1 MTYRPSAACSLPA
14 VALLACAAAEP
25 TFAQAQLEVL
35 PAQGNVF
42 MIAGPGGNTAVQ
54 IGHEAVVVVDTQTAA
69 VSAELLAAIAKLS
82 SKPIRHIINTS
93 VDAEHT
99 GGNEAV
105 ARAGKYVRLIDTF
118 DPRGS
123 RSDAAIIAHVNVLG
137 RMSSPT
143 GSAAPAAAAAWPSDT
158 YFTEDWALFVNGE
171 ALQLIHIPNAHT
183 DGDTIV
189 FFRRSDVIAAGDI
202 YNTSRYPRFDADKG
216 GSVAGVIEGLN
227 RILDIAIPGENQE
240 GGTVVIPGHGRLSD
254 ETEVA
259 NYRDML
265 TIVRDRVAAMIKTG
279 MTLEQ
284 VQKAK
289 PTSDYDGIYDE
300 PNGWTAAMFVA
311 AVYRDLKG
319 EGR

>member
-1 MTYRPSAACSLPA
+1 MRRG
-14 VALLACAAAEP
+14 VALLSRSLAAALASLVVGQAL
-25 TFAQAQLEVL
+25 AQPGLEVL

-54 IGHEAVVVVDTQTAA
+54 IGQEAVIVVDTQTAA
-69 VSAELLAAIAKLS
+69 VSDELLAAIAKLS
-82 SKPIRHIINTS
+82 SKPIRHVINTS

-105 ARAGKYVRLIDTF
+105 SRAGKYVRLIDTF

-143 GSAAPAAAAAWPSDT
+143 GTQAPAAPGAWPSDT

-171 ALQLIHIPNAHT
+171 ALQLIHVPNAHT

-202 YNTSRYPRFDADKG
+202 YNTSRYPRFDSEKG

-265 TIVRDRVAAMIKTG
+265 TIVRDRVAAMIGAG

-284 VQKAK
+284 VQRAK

-311 AVYRDLKG
+311 AMYRDLAG
-319 EGR
+319 ASR

>member
-1 MTYRPSAACSLPA
+1 VRKAVELLLRSLAAAL
-14 VALLACAAAEP
+14 ALLVVGQAP
-25 TFAQAQLEVL
+25 AQPGLEVL

-69 VSAELLAAIAKLS
+69 VSDELLAAIAKLS
-82 SKPIRHIINTS
+82 SKPIRHIVNTS

-105 ARAGKYVRLIDTF
+105 SRAGKYVRLIDTF

-143 GSAAPAAAAAWPSDT
+143 GTQAPAAAAAWPSDT

-171 ALQLIHIPNAHT
+171 ALQLIHVPNAHT

-189 FFRRSDVIAAGDI
+189 FFRRSDVIATGDI
-202 YNTSRYPRFDADKG
+202 YNTSRYPRFDSEKG
-216 GSVAGVIEGLN
+216 GSVGGVIEGLN

-265 TIVRDRVAAMIKTG
+265 TIVRDRVAAMIGTG

-311 AVYRDLKG
+311 AVYRDLRG
-319 EGR
+319 ESR

>member
-1 MTYRPSAACSLPA
+1 MNYSSPAARSLPA
-14 VALLACAAAEP
+14 VALLAWTAGDPVLARAE
-25 TFAQAQLEVL
+25 LEVL

-42 MIAGPGGNTAVQ
+42 MIVGPGGNTTVQ
-54 IGHEAVVVVDTQTAA
+54 IGHEAVVVVDTQTTAA
-69 VSAELLAAIAKLS
+69 SDDLLAAIAKLS
-82 SKPIRHIINTS
+82 SKPIRYIINTS
-93 VDAEHT
+93 ADLEHT
-99 GGNEAV
+99 GSNEAV
-105 ARAGKYVRLIDTF
+105 SRAGTYVRLIDTF

-143 GSAAPAAAAAWPSDT
+143 GTEAPTAPGAWPSDT

-171 ALQLIHIPNAHT
+171 ALQLIHVPAAHS

-189 FFRRSDVIAAGDI
+189 FFRRSDVIATGDI
-202 YNTSRYPRFDADKG
+202 YNTSRYPRFDSEKG

-227 RILDIAIPGENQE
+227 RVLDIAIPGENQE

-259 NYRDML
+259 NYRDMV
-265 TIVRDRVAAMIKTG
+265 TIVRDRVVAMIMAG

-284 VQKAK
+284 VRAAK
-289 PTSDYDGIYDE
+289 PTRDYDGMYDE
-300 PNGWTAAMFVA
+300 PNGWTADMFVA
-311 AVYRDLKG
+311 AMYRDLAG
-319 EGR
+319 ASR

>member
-1 MTYRPSAACSLPA
+1 L
-14 VALLACAAAEP
+14 VCAAA
-25 TFAQAQLEVL
+25 QAELEVL

-42 MIAGPGGNTAVQ
+42 MIVGPGGNSTVQ
-54 IGHEAVVVVDTQTAA
+54 IGHEAVVVVDTQPAA
-69 VSAELLAAIAKLS
+69 ASDELLAAIAKLS
-82 SKPIRHIINTS
+82 SKPIRFIINTS
-93 VDAEHT
+93 VDLEHT

-105 ARAGKYVRLIDTF
+105 SHAGTYVRLIDTF

-137 RMSSPT
+137 RMSAPT
-143 GSAAPAAAAAWPSDT
+143 GTKALVAPGAWPSDT
-158 YFTEDWALFVNGE
+158 YFTEGWELFVNGE
-171 ALQLIHIPNAHT
+171 ALQLIHVPAAHT

-189 FFRRSDVIAAGDI
+189 FFRRSDVIATGDI
-202 YNTSRYPRFDADKG
+202 YNTARYPRFDAEKG
-216 GSVAGVIEGLN
+216 GSVAGVLEGLN

-265 TIVRDRVAAMIKTG
+265 RIVRDRIAAMVAAD

-284 VQKAK
+284 VQRAK

-311 AVYRDLKG
+311 AMYRDLAG
-319 EGR
+319 ASR

>member
-1 MTYRPSAACSLPA
+1 VSRVSQA
-14 VALLACAAAEP
+14 VRSRAFAALLAFAAAKLV
-25 TFAQAQLEVL
+25 FAQAGLEVL

-42 MIAGPGGNTAVQ
+42 MIAGPGGNTTVQ
-54 IGHEAVVVVDTQTAA
+54 IGHEAIVVVDTQTAA
-69 VSAELLAAIAKLS
+69 ASDELLAAISKLS

-105 ARAGKYVRLIDTF
+105 SRAGTYVRLIDTF

-143 GSAAPAAAAAWPSDT
+143 GTDPPAAAAAWPSDT
-158 YFTEDWALFVNGE
+158 YFTEEWALFVNGE
-171 ALQLIHIPNAHT
+171 AIQLIHIPEAHT

-189 FFRRSDVIAAGDI
+189 FFRRSDVISAGEI
-202 YNTSRYPRFDADKG
+202 YSTLRYPRFDAKQG
-216 GSVAGVIEGLN
+216 GSVAGVLEGLN

-259 NYRDML
+259 NYRDMI
-265 TIVRDRVAAMIKTG
+265 TIVRDRIAAMIAAG
-279 MTLEQ
+279 MTLAQ
-284 VQKAK
+284 IQAAK

-311 AVYRDLKG
+311 AVYRDL
-319 EGR
+319 EGARR